1 MLLLMVQQEKYEIQD
16 ILYDYFDSHLNDLVT
31 KRVVKNVKYIK
42 SYFDNSLEGFKKNA
56 AFIIG
61 IILILID
68 TIIKFF
74 KWVLLY

>member
-1 MLLLMVQQEKYEIQD
+1 M
-16 ILYDYFDSHLNDLVT
+16 YDYFDSHLNDLVT